1 MSEFKDN
8 GVDCGLFLGVLWG
21 LGAHWGGV
29 GRVWG
34 ALGGLI
40 DWGGV
45 SRVLGHRGAHSG
57 GFGRLWEGFG
67 GGLVI
72 WEGWEGFFARFW
84 WF

>member
-34 ALGGLI
+34 TLGGLI

-45 SRVLGHRGAHSG
+45 SRVLGDRGAPSG
-57 GFGRLWEGFG
+57 GFCRLLGRFCGVDW
-67 GGLVI
+67 
-72 WEGWEGFFARFW
+72 
-84 WF
+84 